1 MTQTDYSFW
10 ADFVAV
16 AHLAY
21 AGFIVVALAIIL
33 FGYLLKWQWVRNPWF
48 RTIHLIMIGIVVA
61 EAWLGITC
69 PLTTWEISLR
79 RQAGTSFDGTPT
91 AQFVHGFLFYDAP
104 WWVFT
109 ACYSACGALIFLTLF
124 LVPPKWSWLRDASTP
139 SPTNQVGA
147 ESS

>member
-1 MTQTDYSFW
+1 MSQADYSFW

-21 AGFIVVALAIIL
+21 AGFIVVALVVIL
-33 FGYLLKWQWVRNPWF
+33 FGYLKKWQWVRNRWF
-48 RTIHLIMIGIVVA
+48 RTIHLVMIGIVVA

-79 RQAGTSFDGTPT
+79 RQAGTGFDGT
-91 AQFVHGFLFYDAP
+91 AVGQFVHGFLFYDAP

-109 ACYSACGALIFLTLF
+109 ASYTACGALIVVTLL
-124 LVPPKWSWLRDASTP
+124 LVPPKWSTSTSVATSAS
-139 SPTNQVGA
+139 
-147 ESS
+147 